1 MPTRLPTTQR
11 PTQLRNRF
19 KAVVGIAAAALVAIG
34 MTACGSAAPTTGG
47 GAAAAPANNA
57 KTSQDPTTLTIVHI
71 PGEEQETLSTG
82 EKLIQKV
89 LEKELGMKVNYIRA
103 TSYAATIE
111 AQRAG
116 KAQVAGY
123 GPFSYAVAHDS
134 GAGVSLIGVVA
145 ATKGGSTG
153 YRSVASVRA
162 DSGIT
167 SLKQAKGKKVC
178 FVDPISTSGFLYP
191 TDALMQAGINPKKDI
206 KSIYAGTHPASVL
219 ALHSGQCDIAFSTQD
234 TAEKQLI
241 QTGQIK
247 KGELKQIWT
256 STIIPNSPVTVSTK
270 LSPALQQKIRN
281 VYLNDLNVDALKK
294 MGMCDK
300 SDKTGDCDLGGWGY
314 IPVKDSDYNGIR
326 AVCKITKADA
336 CTNLG

>member
-1 MPTRLPTTQR
+1 MPI
-11 PTQLRNRF
+11 RF
-19 KAVVGIAAAALVAIG
+19 NEAIVGVAAAALVVVG
-34 MTACGSAAPTTGG
+34 MTACGSAADSQNTN
-47 GAAAAPANNA
+47 AAGQPAANA
-57 KTSQDPTTLTIVHI
+57 KSGEDPKTITIVHI
-71 PGEEQETLSTG
+71 PSEDQETLSTG
-82 EKLIQKV
+82 EQLIQKV

-123 GPFSYAVAHDS
+123 GPFSYTVAHDG
-134 GAGVSLIGVVA
+134 GAGVDLIGVVA
-145 ATKGGSTG
+145 ATKGGAAG

-162 DSGIT
+162 NSGIT

-191 TDALMQAGINPKKDI
+191 TDALMKAGINPKKDI
-206 KSIYAGTHPASVL
+206 KAVYAGTHPASVL

-256 STIIPNSPVTVSTK
+256 SDIIPNSPVTVSTK
-270 LSPALQQKIRN
+270 ISPALQQKIKN
-281 VYLNDLNVDALKK
+281 VYLKDLNVDALKK

-314 IPVKDSDYNGIR
+314 IPVTDKDYDGIR
-326 AVCKITKADA
+326 AVCKFTKADA
-336 CTNLG
+336 CTNIG